1 MMDTNHHIWQVWS
14 SNLHRWGLQS
24 LVASF
29 LEAAG
34 PLALIGAQVVYV
46 GQPILRDFIPAAHLR
61 ALAIVL
67 EDNDLRDEFIDCLRK
82 EKQ

>member
-1 MMDTNHHIWQVWS
+1 MMDTNHHIWRVWS

-34 PLALIGAQVVYV
+34 PLAMIGAQVVYV
-46 GQPILRDFIPAAHLR
+46 GQPILRDFIPAAQLS
-61 ALAIVL
+61 ALAIML
-67 EDNDLRDEFIDCLRK
+67 EDNDQRDAFINCLRK
-82 EKQ
+82 GTQ